1 MFFLASEFYQLYQNL
16 NDLILVIV
24 FMILYDQP
32 LLSKYLIKDNLPLNN
47 CSSYQKILIFNFNY
61 GP

>member
-1 MFFLASEFYQLYQNL
+1 MFFLASEFYQFYQNL

-32 LLSKYLIKDNLPLNN
+32 LLSKYLIEDNLSLDN
-47 CSSYQKILIFNFNY
+47 CSPYQKKY
-61 GP
+61 